1 MLTSLTTQN
10 REDPV
15 SGYWLMWLACLRL
28 WLRLGLRSWL
38 VFLLSRRLRFLR
50 RCGFGF
56 FLLLSWFCFGL
67 LFCGRFRCLSC
78 WGSRLLLFAL
88 LLCDSLSLRK
98 HPVLQVRWNNTGGLL
113 IRVDF
118 DHACGAGSSGPC
130 RNTLHK
136 HALDWCLEMFRR
148 QLPHRQPIRRSRP
161 FVVNNELCFAASQ
174 QVVRMLRDY

>member
-28 WLRLGLRSWL
+28 WLRLGLRS
-38 VFLLSRRLRFLR
+38 
-50 RCGFGF
+50 GFGF

-98 HPVLQVRWNNTGGLL
+98 HPVLQVRRNDIRRFRIL
-113 IRVDF
+113 INL
-118 DHACGAGSSGPC
+118 DHAGS
-130 RNTLHK
+130 
-136 HALDWCLEMFRR
+136 
-148 QLPHRQPIRRSRP
+148 
-161 FVVNNELCFAASQ
+161 
-174 QVVRMLRDY
+174 